1 METADLTIMCLLWSD
16 SKVAYKFFVNYN
28 SSLYL
33 MLPVEG
39 DMKENIAL
47 LRSVKNSGVSLKFL
61 YILTHLWKEET

>member
-1 METADLTIMCLLWSD
+1 
-16 SKVAYKFFVNYN
+16 
-28 SSLYL
+28 